1 MRLLDRY
8 IGRELLVSL
17 FLAVA
22 TLSFVLVLGQVFKK
36 LFEYVVD
43 HDTPLSFIATFIA
56 YALPA
61 SLTLTIP
68 WGFLTAV
75 LLVFGRLSG
84 GNELT
89 ALRAS
94 GVSTPRVAAP
104 VVGLALLFCGLCA
117 WLNLDVAPR
126 AQGNLKDAFF
136 RMATTNPTAA
146 FGGDQVIDTF
156 PGRRIYIGRKEGNE
170 LENIH
175 VFEMD
180 NDQRPVRVITA
191 NRGRLETDR
200 ARRQIKMYLEG
211 SRYEQRETSK
221 PDDLHLV
228 RDGIS
233 AGTLVFPIS
242 LEELY
247 AKKQGRRRV
256 ESMSVPELLG
266 RMGARVPS
274 WVGNWFGDNR
284 RSGGDVTAVV
294 AGRETAGSGGGVLV
308 SGKKDRDRS
317 GRAAAK
323 TELNRRFSYSLACLT
338 FAFIGIP
345 LGITANRQ
353 ETSIGFG
360 LSLAVAFSYYLII
373 IVVNTFR
380 DKAGMHPELWI
391 WLPNALFLLVGG
403 VLFYRLSRR

>member
-8 IGRELLVSL
+8 LGRELLTSL
-17 FLAVA
+17 FFAVA
-22 TLSFVLVLGQVFKK
+22 TLSFVLVLGQIFKK
-36 LFEYVVD
+36 LFEYVVE
-43 HDTPLSFIATFIA
+43 HDTPLSFILTFIA

-94 GVSTPRVAAP
+94 GISVPRVAAP
-104 VVGLALLFCGLCA
+104 VLVLAVAFCVLCA
-117 WLNLDVAPR
+117 WINLDVAPR

-136 RMATTNPTAA
+136 QMATTNPAAA
-146 FGGDQVIDTF
+146 FGNDQVISAF
-156 PGRRIYIGRKEGNE
+156 PGRRIYVGRKEGNE

-180 NDQRPVRVITA
+180 NDERPIRVIYA
-191 NRGRLETDR
+191 NRGRLVTDPTN
-200 ARRQIKMYLEG
+200 RQIKMFLEG
-211 SRYEQRETSK
+211 SRYEQREASK
-221 PDDLHLV
+221 PDDLRLV

-233 AGTLVFPIS
+233 AGALVFPIS

-247 AKKQGRRRV
+247 AKKQGKRRV
-256 ESMSVPELLG
+256 ESMSVPELVERIGTKLPPWLG
-266 RMGARVPS
+266 WLRDTRTATDANRAISAGAK
-274 WVGNWFGDNR
+274 
-284 RSGGDVTAVV
+284 
-294 AGRETAGSGGGVLV
+294 GVD
-308 SGKKDRDRS
+308 KS
-317 GRAAAK
+317 GRTSAK

-338 FAFIGIP
+338 FALVGIP

-360 LSLAVAFSYYLII
+360 LSLGVAFLYYLII

-380 DKAGMHPELWI
+380 EKEALHPEFWI
-391 WLPNALFLLVGG
+391 WMPNVLFLLVGG
-403 VLFYRLSRR
+403 VLFFRLSRR

>member
-8 IGRELLVSL
+8 LGRELLTSL
-17 FLAVA
+17 FFAVA
-22 TLSFVLVLGQVFKK
+22 TLSFVLVLGQILKK
-36 LFEYVVD
+36 LFEYVVA
-43 HDTPLSFIATFIA
+43 HDTSLSFILTFIA

-61 SLTLTIP
+61 SMTLTIP

-94 GVSTPRVAAP
+94 GVSVPRVAAP
-104 VVGLALLFCGLCA
+104 VLGLALVFCALCA
-117 WLNLDVAPR
+117 WINLDVAPR

-136 RMATTNPTAA
+136 QMATTNPTAA
-146 FGGDQVIDTF
+146 FGNDQVINDF
-156 PGRRIYIGRKEGNE
+156 PGRRIYVGRKEGNE

-180 NDQRPVRVITA
+180 NDERPVRVIYA
-191 NRGRLETDR
+191 QHGRLVTDLE
-200 ARRQIKMYLEG
+200 RRQIKMFLEN
-211 SRYEQRETSK
+211 SRYEQREPTK
-221 PDDLHLV
+221 PDDLRQV

-233 AGTLVFPIS
+233 AGSLVFPIS

-247 AKKQGRRRV
+247 ARKQGKRRV
-256 ESMSVPELLG
+256 ESMSVPELVDRIGAKVPAWLG
-266 RMGARVPS
+266 WLKDTRTAAAV
-274 WVGNWFGDNR
+274 NR
-284 RSGGDVTAVV
+284 GVVSGGK
-294 AGRETAGSGGGVLV
+294 GV
-308 SGKKDRDRS
+308 DQS
-317 GRAAAK
+317 GRTAAK

-338 FAFIGIP
+338 FALVGIP

-360 LSLAVAFSYYLII
+360 LSLAVAFLYYLII

-380 DKAGMHPELWI
+380 EKAALHPEFWI
-391 WLPNALFLLVGG
+391 WLPNVLFLLVGG